1 MRFLLIIPFVLISLC
16 NFLFSQSYTVSGY
29 VIDDETGETLIGVN
43 IIVIEHNKGAATDNN
58 GFFWIPELSPGEY
71 QLEFTYVGYETYKQ
85 NVVIEN
91 ESRLLDEITLKPKEL
106 QSEEIVITAKKSE
119 LIDIEIETSPIEI
132 TQEAI
137 RSIPAAQKDLFKSLK
152 YLPGIEGIDPFSP
165 LYAVR
170 GSDPGENLVLLDGV
184 TIYNPYHFVTASGIF
199 NAYAIKKAEML
210 VGGFGAE
217 YGGRNSS
224 VLYITTREGNNKK
237 LHGEIEPTTTLT
249 KAIVDFP
256 ISRNATMMVSGRFF
270 YDLFARFLFNM
281 PNNFYDANVS
291 LNWKINDYNRFNV
304 RLFHSRDFLDYS
316 FSRFSHYF
324 RSMLPEEDKDIFDNY
339 DIIYNNT
346 WHNSAGSLSLKTIVN
361 PSIYLNTQV
370 SGSFFSANN
379 QTKFN
384 LEVEN
389 EEENETVKLDYR
401 TDIKNRIRDLS
412 AKSILSINLNS
423 NNSLKLGLMFNQYS
437 FSNDIRINR
446 LGEGEVKREPHLL
459 AGFIEDKITIGLF
472 SIRPGY
478 RVSKFSFAN
487 KWYQEPRIN
496 AVLNLPLNWELKAAW
511 GKYYQYIISIN
522 SQDYELSQFLDY
534 YYPLKSREPSES
546 THYIFG
552 IEKSFFEDYNFSADF
567 YYKKLNRVYTYDYN
581 ASTTDIYRFEDK
593 LKIGKGESFG
603 VEFLLNGKWN
613 NFSGWIS
620 YGISKST
627 RSYPHIMDGKTFL
640 FDYDRTHSFKAVGH
654 YHVNPSLSFSGTL
667 RIQSGVPKTLESG
680 GKSYYYYNPQS
691 GEYAFYPT
699 YINDVKNNVRMP
711 YFLRLDLGM
720 KKRIRKGF
728 GAELVNFLGANES
741 YFNLTI
747 GNVLFFLHRNVI
759 WYFPIGFEE
768 ERKLYGLGSNYIP
781 EFSMGYTV
789 KF

>member
-1 MRFLLIIPFVLISLC
+1 MYA
-16 NFLFSQSYTVSGY
+16 QSYTVSGY
-29 VIDDETGETLIGVN
+29 VIDYETGETLIGVN
-43 IIVIEHNKGAATDNN
+43 IIVMEHNKGAATDNN
-58 GFFWIPELSPGEY
+58 GFFWIPEISPGKF
-71 QLEFTYVGYETYKQ
+71 QLAFSYVGYETYEL
-85 NVVIEN
+85 NVVVDN
-91 ESRLLDEITLKPKEL
+91 ESQILDEIELKPIKL
-106 QSEEIVITAKKSE
+106 QTEEIIVTAKRSE
-119 LIDIEIETSPIEI
+119 LIDVEIETSPIEI

-137 RSIPAAQKDLFKSLK
+137 RSIPAARKDLFKSLK

-184 TIYNPYHFVTASGIF
+184 TIYNPYHFVTASGLF

-256 ISRNATMMVSGRFF
+256 IGENATMMVSGRFF
-270 YDLFARFLFNM
+270 YDLFSRFLFSM
-281 PNNFYDANVS
+281 PNNFYDVNIS
-291 LNWKINDYNRFNV
+291 LNWKINDYNRLSV
-304 RLFHSRDFLDYS
+304 RLFQSGDFLDYS

-324 RSMLPEEDKDIFDNY
+324 KSMLPVEDKDIFDNY

-346 WHNSAGSLSLKTIVN
+346 WNNNAVSLSLKTIVT
-361 PSIYLNTQV
+361 PSIYMQNKI
-370 SGSFFSANN
+370 SGSFFSADNRTN
-379 QTKFN
+379 FKIE
-384 LEVEN
+384 LEN

-401 TDIKNRIRDLS
+401 TDIKNKINDLS
-412 AKSILSINLNS
+412 AKSVLNINLNS
-423 NNSLKLGLMFNQYS
+423 NNSVKLGLMFNQYS

-446 LGEGEVKREPHLL
+446 LGEGEVKREPYLL
-459 AGFIEDKITIGLF
+459 AGFLEDKITIGPF
-472 SIRPGY
+472 SIRPGL
-478 RVSKFSFAN
+478 RISQFSFTD

-496 AVLNLPLNWELKAAW
+496 AVLNLLAGWKLKAAW
-511 GKYYQYIISIN
+511 GQYYQYIISIN

-534 YYPLKSREPSES
+534 YYPLKSRKPSAS

-552 IEKSFFEDYNFSADF
+552 LQKSFIEGTQFSVDF
-567 YYKKLNRVYTYDYN
+567 YYKDLSRVYTYDYN
-581 ASTTDIYRFEDK
+581 ASTMDIYRFADK
-593 LKIGKGESFG
+593 LKSGKGESYG
-603 VEFLLNGKWN
+603 VEFMLNGKWN
-613 NFSGWIS
+613 KFSGWVS
-620 YGISKST
+620 YGLSKST
-627 RSYPHIMDGKTFL
+627 RSYSHIMNGKTFL
-640 FDYDRTHSFKAVGH
+640 FDYDRTHSLKVVGH

-667 RIQSGVPKTLESG
+667 RLQSGVPKTLESG
-680 GKSYYYYNPQS
+680 GKSYFYYSPQS

-728 GAELVNFLGANES
+728 GAELANYLGANES
-741 YFNLTI
+741 YFNLSI

-759 WYFPIGFEE
+759 WYFPMDFEDKP
-768 ERKLYGLGSNYIP
+768 KLYGLGSNYIP
-781 EFSMGYTV
+781 EFSVGYTV